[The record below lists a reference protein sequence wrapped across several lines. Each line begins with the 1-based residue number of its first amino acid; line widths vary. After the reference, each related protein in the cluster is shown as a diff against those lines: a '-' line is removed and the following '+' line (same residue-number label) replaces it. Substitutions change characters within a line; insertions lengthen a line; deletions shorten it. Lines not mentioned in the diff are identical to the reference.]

1 MKAVFNR
8 LQECFHVAPVRFG
21 IVVLIF
27 HGGKIRISSYD
38 INMPSRKEK
47 KQFMGHMLANNSQR
61 FPFFLTII
69 VVLLFLNV
77 MKFTNVMVLIP
88 C

>member
-8 LQECFHVAPVRFG
+8 LQECFHVAPVRFV

-27 HGGKIRISSYD
+27 MVAKLEFPLMILTC
-38 INMPSRKEK
+38 PQEKK